1 VQPLAGKVALVLGG
15 AGEVGEGIARALLG
29 AGAIVAVASRDND
42 KLSAIHDR
50 IPVEWDGQY
59 VPIHGDIGTPD
70 GAMAVRERVEF
81 VCRRLD
87 AVVASLGAW
96 WQKAP
101 IIFSGLPDW
110 TKVLESNLTLH
121 YVAAT
126 TFIPMINKRPG
137 SSYLFIN
144 SAAADVPV
152 PNSGLMS
159 ISAHAQLMLMRVL
172 ASEHRHEP
180 VRVNSLVLGTPVVTR
195 TRPEGDAD
203 WLTVE
208 EVGKYVT
215 WLISDQ
221 SKTRGQIIRFNSRSQ
236 LVDLKWQ

>member
-1 VQPLAGKVALVLGG
+1 MQPLSGKVALVLGG
-15 AGEVGEGIARALLG
+15 AGEVGEGIARALLA

-70 GAMAVRERVEF
+70 GVMAVRDRVEF

-87 AVVASLGAW
+87 AVVASIGKW
-96 WQKAP
+96 YQKAP
-101 IIFSGLPDW
+101 IIFSNLDEW
-110 TKVLESNLTLH
+110 KTALDHNLTLH
-121 YVAAT
+121 YLAAT

-180 VRVNSLVLGTPVVTR
+180 VRVNSLVLGTPIVTR
-195 TRPEGDAD
+195 MRPEGDAD
-203 WLTVE
+203 WLTAE
-208 EVGKYVT
+208 EVGRYVT

>member
-70 GAMAVRERVEF
+70 GAIAVRERVEF

-110 TKVLESNLTLH
+110 TKVLENNLTLH

-152 PNSGLMS
+152 PNSGL
-159 ISAHAQLMLMRVL
+159 I
-172 ASEHRHEP
+172 
-180 VRVNSLVLGTPVVTR
+180 VTR

>member
-1 VQPLAGKVALVLGG
+1 MFDRAVTRTLAIAAL
-15 AGEVGEGIARALLG
+15 
-29 AGAIVAVASRDND
+29 
-42 KLSAIHDR
+42 
-50 IPVEWDGQY
+50 
-59 VPIHGDIGTPD
+59 
-70 GAMAVRERVEF
+70 
-81 VCRRLD
+81 
-87 AVVASLGAW
+87 
-96 WQKAP
+96 
-101 IIFSGLPDW
+101 
-110 TKVLESNLTLH
+110 
-121 YVAAT
+121 AAT

-195 TRPEGDAD
+195 TRPEGNAD
-203 WLTVE
+203 WLTAE